1 MLSKRRNS
9 LVAGVAVL
17 VAVVGSA
24 GAIAAT
30 GALSP
35 REESKAVVDDAAE
48 RLGVES
54 SELSDAIKA
63 ALKARVDAAVDAGR
77 LTEAQGAELK
87 ERIDSDEVPLFGLGR
102 GGGGPGHGIG
112 HFGSLDAAAS
122 YLGVTEDA
130 LRADLEDGQ
139 TLAEVAA
146 AEGKSVD
153 GLVDALVAAATE
165 DLDQAVTDGRLT
177 DAQRDDMVATLEARI
192 TAMVNGER
200 GPGRGGPGFGP
211 PPGGGPGFGPPSAG
225 DADSDSGSDSTST
238 SDSTATA

>member
-35 REESKAVVDDAAE
+35 REESQAVVDDAAE

-87 ERIDSDEVPLFGLGR
+87 ERIDSNEVPLFGLGR

-130 LRADLEDGQ
+130 LRAELEDGQ

-146 AEGKSVD
+146 AKGKSVD
-153 GLVDALVAAATE
+153 GLVDALVAAAKE

-200 GPGRGGPGFGP
+200 GPGFGL
-211 PPGGGPGFGPPSAG
+211 PPGGGPGFDPPSAG